1 MNRQIYYHR
10 VIDSTN
16 DEAKRL
22 IEKGE
27 PHGTLIIADEQT
39 AGRGRS
45 GRSWVTPPM
54 SAVAMSLILRP
65 TAPAPLHLTQISLL
79 GGLVVLEGIR
89 KVSSQQ
95 SGVGASLAL
104 AQRGDR
110 KGAPLHFE
118 KILRKIMESKS
129 LTSVNVLP
137 TRSARG
143 ASQDVDSVKLKWPND
158 VLINGSKVAG
168 VLAESLFVGDRL
180 EAVIVGMGVNV
191 NAAPPPDL
199 KLEYPATCL
208 ADVLGH
214 QVNRENLITA
224 IIESFDAR
232 YSQLGTKDLTEA
244 WSAHLA
250 MKGQGVQVLGI
261 TETTSGTLEGVTS
274 EGALLIRLAT
284 GEIKTILAG
293 DVHLRA
299 KDFRSASHETS
310 EVWYITCI

>member
-1 MNRQIYYHR
+1 MNRHIYRHR
-10 VIDSTN
+10 VLDSTN

-45 GRSWVTPPM
+45 GRTWVTPPM

-79 GGLVVLEGIR
+79 GGLAVLEGI
-89 KVSSQQ
+89 
-95 SGVGASLAL
+95 
-104 AQRGDR
+104 QRTTN
-110 KGAPLHFE
+110 
-118 KILRKIMESKS
+118 
-129 LTSVNVLP
+129 LTP
-137 TRSARG
+137 
-143 ASQDVDSVKLKWPND
+143 QLKWPND

-208 ADVLGH
+208 SDALGRH
-214 QVNRENLITA
+214 VDREKLIEA
-224 IIESFDAR
+224 ILESFDAR
-232 YSQLGTKDLTEA
+232 YSQLGTSTLTEA

-250 MKGQGVQVLGI
+250 MKGQGVQVVGV
-261 TETTSGTLEGVTS
+261 TETIRGTLEGVTG

-293 DVHLRA
+293 DVHLRG
-299 KDFRSASHETS
+299 T
-310 EVWYITCI
+310 

>member
-1 MNRQIYYHR
+1 MNRHIYHHR
-10 VIDSTN
+10 LIDSTN

-45 GRSWVTPPM
+45 GRTWVTPPM
-54 SAVAMSLILRP
+54 SAIAMSLILRP
-65 TAPAPLHLTQISLL
+65 TAPDHLHLTQISLL
-79 GGLVVLEGIR
+79 GGLAVLEGIKR
-89 KVSSQQ
+89 AIK
-95 SGVGASLAL
+95 
-104 AQRGDR
+104 
-110 KGAPLHFE
+110 
-118 KILRKIMESKS
+118 
-129 LTSVNVLP
+129 LTP
-137 TRSARG
+137 
-143 ASQDVDSVKLKWPND
+143 QLKWPND

-208 ADVLGH
+208 ADALGH
-214 QVNRENLITA
+214 QVDREVLINA
-224 IIESFDAR
+224 IIESFDGR
-232 YSQLGTKDLTEA
+232 YSQLGTRDLTEA

-250 MKGQGVQVLGI
+250 MKGQGVQVVGI
-261 TETTSGTLEGVTS
+261 TETMSGTLEGVTS

-293 DVHLRA
+293 DVHLRQTNQ
-299 KDFRSASHETS
+299 DFRSASHETS
-310 EVWYITCI
+310 EVWYTTCI

>member
-1 MNRQIYYHR
+1 MTRHIYRHR
-10 VIDSTN
+10 LIDSTN

-39 AGRGRS
+39 AGRGRA
-45 GRSWVTPPM
+45 GRTWVTPPM

-65 TAPAPLHLTQISLL
+65 TAPADLHLTQISLL
-79 GGLVVLEGIR
+79 GGLAVLEGI
-89 KVSSQQ
+89 K
-95 SGVGASLAL
+95 
-104 AQRGDR
+104 
-110 KGAPLHFE
+110 
-118 KILRKIMESKS
+118 KIMESKS
-129 LTSVNVLP
+129 PTSINV
-137 TRSARG
+137 G
-143 ASQDVDSVKLKWPND
+143 DVDSVKLKWPND

-208 ADVLGH
+208 ADALGH
-214 QVNRENLITA
+214 QVDRQKLIEA
-224 IIESFDAR
+224 ILESFDGR

-250 MKGQGVQVLGI
+250 MKGQGVQVVGI
-261 TETTSGTLEGVTS
+261 TETTSGTLEGVTG

-293 DVHLRA
+293 DVHLRQ
-299 KDFRSASHETS
+299 KDFRSF
-310 EVWYITCI
+310 

>member
-1 MNRQIYYHR
+1 MNRHIYHHR
-10 VIDSTN
+10 LIDSTN

-45 GRSWVTPPM
+45 GRTWVTPPM
-54 SAVAMSLILRP
+54 SAIAMSLILRP
-65 TAPAPLHLTQISLL
+65 TAPDHLHLTQISLL
-79 GGLVVLEGIR
+79 GGLAVLEGI
-89 KVSSQQ
+89 
-95 SGVGASLAL
+95 
-104 AQRGDR
+104 QRAI
-110 KGAPLHFE
+110 K
-118 KILRKIMESKS
+118 
-129 LTSVNVLP
+129 LTP
-137 TRSARG
+137 
-143 ASQDVDSVKLKWPND
+143 QLKWPND

-208 ADVLGH
+208 ADALGH
-214 QVNRENLITA
+214 QVDREVLINA
-224 IIESFDAR
+224 IIESFDGR
-232 YSQLGTKDLTEA
+232 YSQLGTRDLTEA

-250 MKGQGVQVLGI
+250 MKGQGVQVVGI
-261 TETTSGTLEGVTS
+261 TETMSGTLEGVTS

-293 DVHLRA
+293 DVHLRQTNQE
-299 KDFRSASHETS
+299 FRSASHETS
-310 EVWYITCI
+310 EVWYTTCI

>member
-1 MNRQIYYHR
+1 LYFSRFAILIAAMNRQIYYHR

-27 PHGTLIIADEQT
+27 PHGALILADEQT

-54 SAVAMSLILRP
+54 SAVALSLILRP
-65 TAPAPLHLTQISLL
+65 AASAPLHLTQISLL
-79 GGLVVLEGIR
+79 GGLAVLEGIKR
-89 KVSSQQ
+89 ATK
-95 SGVGASLAL
+95 
-104 AQRGDR
+104 
-110 KGAPLHFE
+110 
-118 KILRKIMESKS
+118 
-129 LTSVNVLP
+129 LTP
-137 TRSARG
+137 
-143 ASQDVDSVKLKWPND
+143 QLKWPND

-168 VLAESLFVGDRL
+168 VLAESLFVGDHL

-199 KLEYPATCL
+199 KLEYPATSL

-214 QVNRENLITA
+214 HVNREDLITA
-224 IIESFDAR
+224 IVESFDAR
-232 YSQLGTKDLTEA
+232 YAQLGTRDLTET

-250 MKGQGVQVLGI
+250 MKGQGVQVVGV
-261 TETTSGTLEGVTS
+261 TETTGGRLEGVTA
-274 EGALLIRLAT
+274 EGALLIRLES

-299 KDFRSASHETS
+299 KDLRSFA
-310 EVWYITCI
+310 

>member
-1 MNRQIYYHR
+1 MDRHIYRHYL
-10 VIDSTN
+10 IDSTN

-45 GRSWVTPPM
+45 GRAWVTPPM
-54 SAVAMSLILRP
+54 SAIAMSLILRP
-65 TAPAPLHLTQISLL
+65 TAPDHLHLTQISLL
-79 GGLVVLEGIR
+79 GGLAVLEGI
-89 KVSSQQ
+89 K
-95 SGVGASLAL
+95 
-104 AQRGDR
+104 
-110 KGAPLHFE
+110 
-118 KILRKIMESKS
+118 KIMESKS
-129 LTSVNVLP
+129 PTSVNVLP

-208 ADVLGH
+208 SDALGH
-214 QVNRENLITA
+214 QVDREVLINA
-224 IIESFDAR
+224 IIESFDGR
-232 YSQLGTKDLTEA
+232 YSQLGTASLTEA
-244 WSAHLA
+244 WLAHLA
-250 MKGQGVQVLGI
+250 MKGQGVQVVGI
-261 TETTSGTLEGVTS
+261 TETMSGTLEGVTG

-284 GEIKTILAG
+284 GEIKTVLVG
-293 DVHLRA
+293 DVHLR
-299 KDFRSASHETS
+299 FQRPPSS
-310 EVWYITCI
+310 